1 MTKFWNKAETTNDI
15 YIYGDIVN
23 YEWFDSDV
31 TAKSFTED
39 LNSFNGEPVR
49 VHINSGG
56 GDVFAGLAI
65 SNAIKNYKGGVTVM
79 IDGLAASAASL
90 IAVGGKKVC
99 MASNALMMI
108 HEAKV
113 GVMGYY
119 AINDLSKLQNE
130 LAAIKGAI
138 IATYQN
144 RAKDADI
151 AAMVEAETWFSAKEA
166 LEAGLIDEITG
177 EVPLQVDDAQQKLFV
192 NSLAVDTKRFDV
204 AKMRRAMGEKVM
216 TENKSEVKAAVAEPK
231 TAPAP
236 AVNVDEI
243 LKAERRR
250 VKDLQALKCE
260 NSAVNAI
267 IDVAITDGRAVK
279 EVQAYID
286 ALKAIPSQ
294 TTQTAADK
302 IVAAIRDQ
310 MTSGAEGVQGG
321 QEAPDAKEIQQ
332 KRIVEFANGM
342 V

>member
-31 TAKSFTED
+31 TAKSFTDD
-39 LNSFNGEPVR
+39 LNSFNGEPVT

-130 LAAIKGAI
+130 LTAIKGAI
-138 IATYQN
+138 IATYQS

-151 AAMVEAETWFSAKEA
+151 AAMVEVETWFSAKEA

-231 TAPAP
+231 TAPAI
-236 AVNVDEI
+236 DTEQI
-243 LKAERRR
+243 LKQERQR
-250 VKDLQALKCE
+250 VRDLQALKCG

-267 IDVAITDGRAVK
+267 IDVAISDGRGVQ
-279 EVQAYID
+279 EIQAYVD
-286 ALKAIPSQ
+286 ALNKIPVQTSQ
-294 TTQTAADK
+294 AAADK

-321 QEAPDAKEIQQ
+321 QEAPDAKELQQ